1 MAFLRL
7 GSKPECFHREGL
19 NWFCSSGLSSDVA
32 IEVQDMCFNLHKF
45 PLISRS
51 GLLSKLIEQ
60 LPYEDGSVC
69 ALKLPDLP
77 GGARAFEL
85 AMKFCYGV
93 KFELTAL
100 NIVSLRCAAE
110 YLQMTEDFGEKNLI
124 LKTDQFL
131 KEVFTDW
138 TDSLRALKTCQ
149 EVLRPAED
157 LYIVSRC
164 IDSLATKA
172 CCSSIQDSTTHLPQ
186 STPAIEI
193 SDENVVAWNGIS
205 SAAGQKAEHLQGWWF
220 DDVSFL
226 NLQLYKRLI
235 MAVESKG
242 MNPEMISG
250 SVMYYA
256 RKYLPLT
263 TSQQLRPGA
272 TPVIS
277 NLLPSEEDQRMYLEE
292 LVTLLPTKKG
302 VTQTSFLLSIL
313 RAAIFLQASSYCREN
328 LERRVGAQLDQA
340 ALQDL
345 LIPNMGYSV
354 SETLYDVDCI
364 QRIVDYFLIT
374 SQEANL
380 SASMVE
386 EGAEFMV
393 EREALTS
400 MTIVASL
407 IDGFLSEI
415 APDVNMKLSK
425 FETLAATIPD
435 YARPVDDGLYHAID
449 VYLKAH
455 PWMTE
460 LEKEQLCRLM
470 NCQKLSL
477 EASTHAAQ
485 NERLPLRVV
494 IQVLFFEQLRLRTTV
509 SGWFFVSDN
518 LDNPHHHL
526 IGEINNGNVIDR
538 IEDEI
543 RLAVPGDDEMKERVS
558 ELEKECFDM
567 KEDIEKLVKNK
578 KSWGIFSRSIR
589 LKQKLQSCNSEKS
602 CEFKE
607 PAPLSTLTAS
617 IDEQEEHSNDIAEV
631 AAPQGFKFH

>member
-1 MAFLRL
+1 
-7 GSKPECFHREGL
+7 
-19 NWFCSSGLSSDVA
+19 
-32 IEVQDMCFNLHKF
+32 
-45 PLISRS
+45 
-51 GLLSKLIEQ
+51 
-60 LPYEDGSVC
+60 
-69 ALKLPDLP
+69 
-77 GGARAFEL
+77 
-85 AMKFCYGV
+85 
-93 KFELTAL
+93 
-100 NIVSLRCAAE
+100 
-110 YLQMTEDFGEKNLI
+110 
-124 LKTDQFL
+124 
-131 KEVFTDW
+131 
-138 TDSLRALKTCQ
+138 
-149 EVLRPAED
+149 
-157 LYIVSRC
+157 
-164 IDSLATKA
+164 
-172 CCSSIQDSTTHLPQ
+172 
-186 STPAIEI
+186 
-193 SDENVVAWNGIS
+193 
-205 SAAGQKAEHLQGWWF
+205 
-220 DDVSFL
+220 
-226 NLQLYKRLI
+226 
-235 MAVESKG
+235 
-242 MNPEMISG
+242 
-250 SVMYYA
+250 
-256 RKYLPLT
+256 
-263 TSQQLRPGA
+263 
-272 TPVIS
+272 
-277 NLLPSEEDQRMYLEE
+277 MYLEE

-302 VTQTSFLLSIL
+302 VTPTSFLLSIL

-328 LERRVGAQLDQA
+328 LERRVGAQLDEA

-374 SQEANL
+374 SQEAI
-380 SASMVE
+380 E

-526 IGEINNGNVIDR
+526 IGEINNGNVID
-538 IEDEI
+538 
-543 RLAVPGDDEMKERVS
+543 DEMKERVS
-558 ELEKECFDM
+558 ELEKECLDM

-602 CEFKE
+602 CDFKE